1 MDARLC
7 YSDSGSVTVKRKS
20 TKPYL
25 TPSEAAELLMVSPVT
40 VRQWA
45 RKGLLPAETTAG
57 GHRRFL
63 RQDIERFARRRGL
76 ALSLRDE
83 GSLRIL
89 IVEDDRDVAE
99 SLAALV
105 EAAPQA
111 TEVQIAH
118 DGFDAG
124 RKVHAFQ
131 PHIMLLDLVMEGLDG
146 YEVCSRLKADPTTKA
161 TRVIA
166 MTGYHTP
173 RNEARILEC
182 GAEVCLAKPLAAEEI
197 LERLGLGSAE

>member
-1 MDARLC
+1 
-7 YSDSGSVTVKRKS
+7 
-20 TKPYL
+20 
-25 TPSEAAELLMVSPVT
+25 MVSPVT
-40 VRQWA
+40 IRQWA

-63 RQDIERFARRRGL
+63 LRDVERFARQRGL

-83 GSLRIL
+83 GSLRVL

-111 TEVQIAH
+111 TEVQVAY

-131 PHIMLLDLVMEGLDG
+131 PHVVLLDLVMEGLDG
-146 YEVCSRLKADPTTKA
+146 FEVCTRLKADPTTKA
-161 TRVIA
+161 IRVIA
-166 MTGYHTP
+166 MTGYHTA
-173 RNEARILEC
+173 RSEARILEC
-182 GAEVCLAKPLAAEEI
+182 GAEVCLPKPIDAEEI
-197 LERLGLGSAE
+197 LERLGISHPDAGPGHGGAGRRPAE